1 MHTNAHSTHS
11 TVLGSFFIH
20 FVFRFFN
27 FTTRGDRDMDIT
39 KIRYLLIVLL
49 FFFSAAV
56 FAQPKISVSMTAE
69 KEVVE
74 VVNGKQVIK
83 RVAAQTANPG
93 EKLVFTLQY
102 KNSGSEKATNVKVDN
117 PIPDNTVYIVGSGI
131 GKNSKMLF
139 SIDGGKTY
147 KQPSLLTYEETLPD
161 GKKIKK
167 QASPEQYTHVR
178 WVINEVAPGK
188 QGTVGFQVRMK

>member
-1 MHTNAHSTHS
+1 
-11 TVLGSFFIH
+11 
-20 FVFRFFN
+20 
-27 FTTRGDRDMDIT
+27 MDIT
-39 KIRYLLIVLL
+39 RIRFVFIALLL
-49 FFFSAAV
+49 SAPLAAL
-56 FAQPKISVSMTAE
+56 AQPKISVNMTAE

-74 VVNGKQVIK
+74 VVNGKQVAK
-83 RVAAQTANPG
+83 RVPAKTAGPG
-93 EKLVFTLQY
+93 QKLIFTLQY
-102 KNSGSEKATNVKVDN
+102 KNDGNEKAINVKVDN

-147 KQPSLLTYEETLPD
+147 KQPSLLTYEETQSD

-178 WVINEVAPGK
+178 WIISEIPPGNA
-188 QGTVGFQVRMK
+188 GTVGFQVKMK

>member
-1 MHTNAHSTHS
+1 
-11 TVLGSFFIH
+11 
-20 FVFRFFN
+20 
-27 FTTRGDRDMDIT
+27 MDIT
-39 KIRYLLIVLL
+39 RIRYALIALLL
-49 FFFSAAV
+49 FAPIAAL
-56 FAQPKISVSMTAE
+56 AQPKISINMTAE

-74 VVNGKQVIK
+74 VVNGKQITK
-83 RVAAQTANPG
+83 RMPAETAGPG
-93 EKLVFTLQY
+93 QKLIFTLQY
-102 KNSGSEKATNVKVDN
+102 KNDGNEKATNVKVDN

-161 GKKIKK
+161 GKKVKK

-178 WVINEVAPGK
+178 WVISEVLPGNE
-188 QGTVGFQVRMK
+188 GTVGFQVKMK

>member
-1 MHTNAHSTHS
+1 
-11 TVLGSFFIH
+11 
-20 FVFRFFN
+20 
-27 FTTRGDRDMDIT
+27 MDIT
-39 KIRYLLIVLL
+39 KIRFVLFTLLLSASISVL
-49 FFFSAAV
+49 
-56 FAQPKISVSMTAE
+56 AQPKISVSMTAE

-74 VVNGKQVIK
+74 VVNGKQVAK
-83 RVAAQTANPG
+83 RIPAKTAGPG
-93 EKLVFTLQY
+93 QMLIFTLQY
-102 KNSGSEKATNVKVDN
+102 KNDGNEKATNVKVDN
-117 PIPDNTVYIVGSGI
+117 PIPDNTVYVVGSGI

-178 WVINEVAPGK
+178 WVISEIPPGN
-188 QGTVGFQVRMK
+188 QGTVGFQVKMK